1 MPTRYSIEV
10 HVPIPPELSPAQVV
24 ATLQTFE
31 PLLDHHGYVVEYR
44 PKRGPIEPK
53 DLAVIKGD
61 PFFQDEWH
69 DLTTPDTAASETDS
83 RWWICDV
90 WEDVYWVPFIVPYF
104 SRLKRYLA
112 VGCKIEGGIRFR
124 QAVSGGVVTRG
135 TFTVVSRETGCAYV
149 PGDDGNWDADTE
161 KGSIAPS
168 AEGGTAEGQRVED
181 QEERDGERAIADERK
196 ESRNW
201 DAQTETGVGAEPAW
215 DIVCACKIEM
225 PLILIMSQILRR
237 DANRALC
244 EHLCKAIISDTVLT
258 VHGYHPYRSNS
269 VST

>member
-1 MPTRYSIEV
+1 MPTRHSIEV
-10 HVPIPPELSPAQVV
+10 HVPIPPEISPAQVV

-44 PKRGPIEPK
+44 PKSGPIEPK

-61 PFFQDEWH
+61 PFFQDERH
-69 DLTTPDTAASETDS
+69 DLTTLNDAASETAS
-83 RWWICDV
+83 RWWVCDV

-112 VGCKIEGGIRFR
+112 VGCKTEGGIRFR

-135 TFTVVSRETGCAYV
+135 TFTVVSRETGRAYV

-161 KGSIAPS
+161 KGSIAPA
-168 AEGGTAEGQRVED
+168 AEEETGEGQ
-181 QEERDGERAIADERK
+181 EEEESGERGNADERK

-201 DAQTETGVGAEPAW
+201 DAQTETGVGDEPVW
-215 DIVCACKIEM
+215 DIVCACEIEM

-244 EHLCKAIISDTVLT
+244 EHLCKAIISETVLT

-269 VST
+269 ISS